1 MAHQALG
8 PEDALKPVCWNRD
21 FQKLLHHFEYL
32 TACGSPR
39 EAPNSQGGRE
49 RNMTEGKDTVQVK
62 KEHGYF
68 VKDEWMLE
76 IGLGEVWPT
85 ELQRPL
91 ERRRRRVPR
100 SYEEKN
106 YSERA

>member
-8 PEDALKPVCWNRD
+8 PEDALKLFVGIGIFKN
-21 FQKLLHHFEYL
+21 FFTILSTSQH
-32 TACGSPR
+32 AGSPR
-39 EAPNSQGGRE
+39 EAPDFQGGRE
-49 RNMTEGKDTVQVK
+49 RNMAEGKDTVQVQ
-62 KEHGYF
+62 KEHGCF

-76 IGLGEVWPT
+76 TGLGEVWPT
-85 ELQRPL
+85 ELQRPQ
-91 ERRRRRVPR
+91 ERRHRRVPR